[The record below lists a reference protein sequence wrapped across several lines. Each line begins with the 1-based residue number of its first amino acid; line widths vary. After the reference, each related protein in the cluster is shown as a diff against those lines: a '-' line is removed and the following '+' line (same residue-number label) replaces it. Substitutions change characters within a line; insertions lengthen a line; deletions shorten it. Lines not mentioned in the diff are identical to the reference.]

1 MNKKFYSKNH
11 YKVGNVKFTLD
22 HDGLEQAIDYAAICL
37 LEVDCIR
44 NGEFTETVWPFPS
57 K

>member
-1 MNKKFYSKNH
+1 MKKKFYSKNH

-22 HDGLEQAIDYAAICL
+22 HDGLEQAIDYAAICG

-44 NGEFTETVWPFPS
+44 NGQFTETVWPLLS